1 MMLALVL
8 SVGVEKKRVDEGY
21 VLQGELIGILDG
33 GDEGKI

>member
-1 MMLALVL
+1 MMLGLML
-8 SVGVEKKRVDEGY
+8 SVEVEKKGVDEGY